1 MHDVDR
7 YRGSC
12 LFVSKP
18 RGRGQAH
25 LRTRGPS
32 QENQHHHQSQQ
43 QQQQQQQQQ
52 SGGGGGGGN
61 HSSSHGAHP
70 PPHMDSSYVME
81 GGSALAGMPL
91 FSFLPQRRG
100 SLWNPGRV
108 QHHGRQQR
116 SPSHHQAGHQQQH
129 HVHHYLGP
137 QEPSGGSDAG
147 DGLFSSE
154 DGDELERL
162 PLARLALHTQGAP
175 LILPSRS
182 SPRSSP
188 PCSGL
193 GARPVRELAHGDAS
207 PPAGSDAVSVTSDEG
222 STGHADTSLPRI
234 IKPRKRRKKDRKPA
248 PGSPP
253 PGPGEGERGADP
265 EAADASGSIVT
276 LKPYMPMCYN
286 YDAAGDDQGPRGCE
300 SSRACGCGHCVAGH
314 VFPTPPPSPASSSA
328 MSSAISSSSSSSC
341 SSSSEDEPGGAG
353 GAGGDGRSQLVRS
366 LSEPQPAHPTI
377 HISST
382 VMHSFAG
389 HRDLDI
395 RILRSVP
402 RDVPTRTRH
411 WSVPAA
417 ARNHPHPTH
426 TPQARGSS
434 SYPSSACSAVSLLDG
449 GASQSPS
456 YAAIAASFA
465 YGLSG
470 RPHLPQNASCGH
482 CDLLE
487 PRCRSRL
494 SSMELVFGP
503 VWTDMACPGLAVS
516 DFSRLAWHGCRLI
529 FSDSFNVFVWAPLGR
544 SRREN
549 GLSVLVVDEGLVC
562 TLHLFAGRKVAGI
575 FFTSYD
581 ILVNLERD
589 LLYCDGQLGLGAAD
603 GVTWRIWR
611 SGGDSSGAPRGR
623 TAECWSRVCRVH
635 GNFHLGTSVSEFLPR
650 SRESVRAY
658 RL

>member
-1 MHDVDR
+1 
-7 YRGSC
+7 
-12 LFVSKP
+12 
-18 RGRGQAH
+18 
-25 LRTRGPS
+25 
-32 QENQHHHQSQQ
+32 
-43 QQQQQQQQQ
+43 
-52 SGGGGGGGN
+52 
-61 HSSSHGAHP
+61 
-70 PPHMDSSYVME
+70 MDSSYVME

-100 SLWNPGRV
+100 SLWNPSRV

-116 SPSHHQAGHQQQH
+116 SPSHHQAGHQQQQQQH

-147 DGLFSSE
+147 DCLFSSE

-193 GARPVRELAHGDAS
+193 GARPARELAHGDAS
-207 PPAGSDAVSVTSDEG
+207 PPVGSDAVSVTSDEG

-314 VFPTPPPSPASSSA
+314 MFPTPPPSPASSSA
-328 MSSAISSSSSSSC
+328 MSSVISSSSSSC

-353 GAGGDGRSQLVRS
+353 GQGGDGRSQLVRS
-366 LSEPQPAHPTI
+366 LSEPQSSHPTI

-417 ARNHPHPTH
+417 ARNHPHPAH
-426 TPQARGSS
+426 TPQANGSS
-434 SYPSSACSAVSLLDG
+434 SYPSSACSTVSLLDG
-449 GASQSPS
+449 GASQSSS
-456 YAAIAASFA
+456 YAGEVSREAAGPTLA
-465 YGLSG
+465 
-470 RPHLPQNASCGH
+470 
-482 CDLLE
+482 
-487 PRCRSRL
+487 RSRF
-494 SSMELVFGP
+494 SKRKTSFGE
-503 VWTDMACPGLAVS
+503 D
-516 DFSRLAWHGCRLI
+516 
-529 FSDSFNVFVWAPLGR
+529 
-544 SRREN
+544 
-549 GLSVLVVDEGLVC
+549 
-562 TLHLFAGRKVAGI
+562 
-575 FFTSYD
+575 
-581 ILVNLERD
+581 
-589 LLYCDGQLGLGAAD
+589 
-603 GVTWRIWR
+603 
-611 SGGDSSGAPRGR
+611 
-623 TAECWSRVCRVH
+623 
-635 GNFHLGTSVSEFLPR
+635 
-650 SRESVRAY
+650 
-658 RL
+658 